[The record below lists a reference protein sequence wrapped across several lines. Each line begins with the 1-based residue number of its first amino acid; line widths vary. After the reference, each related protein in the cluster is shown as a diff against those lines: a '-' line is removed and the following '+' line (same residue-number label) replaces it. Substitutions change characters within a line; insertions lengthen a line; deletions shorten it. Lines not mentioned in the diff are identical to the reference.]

1 MVESPYFCPLGD
13 RRVEAHPRIPAS
25 RRPAILTRSASFEVA
40 RIGFRPERGSHSPA
54 QGTALGT
61 GVPKDPCPEGAPHG
75 VRSPACVAGPM
86 IEIGSF
92 LCCALTGLCRGD
104 RTGFPG
110 RCPGLS
116 CGGPFGAREG
126 KR

>member
-1 MVESPYFCPLGD
+1 MSTDTGRTAASALPSLPLGD

-61 GVPKDPCPEGAPHG
+61 GGPKDPCPEGAPHG

-86 IEIGSF
+86 IAVGS
-92 LCCALTGLCRGD
+92 
-104 RTGFPG
+104 
-110 RCPGLS
+110 LS
-116 CGGPFGAREG
+116 FVAP
-126 KR
+126 